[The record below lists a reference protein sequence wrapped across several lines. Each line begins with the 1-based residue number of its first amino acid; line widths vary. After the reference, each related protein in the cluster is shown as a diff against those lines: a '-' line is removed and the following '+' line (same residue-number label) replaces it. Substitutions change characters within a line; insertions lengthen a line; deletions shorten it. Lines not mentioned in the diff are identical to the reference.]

1 MLLLVDLGEALLIGR
16 VLPRHLGY
24 GLLLLRAPEDHGV
37 LDLEGP
43 LVGVLRGLQPLGDRV
58 GVRLVLRVQL
68 GDVGLQL
75 AVHVCLEAGH
85 VELDEL
91 PGGILELLELGQ
103 DVRVLSHI
111 FGDPRCEPALVWHD
125 HSVPR
130 S

>member
-1 MLLLVDLGEALLIGR
+1 M
-16 VLPRHLGY
+16 H
-24 GLLLLRAPEDHGV
+24 
-37 LDLEGP
+37 
-43 LVGVLRGLQPLGDRV
+43 
-58 GVRLVLRVQL
+58 LVLRVQL
-68 GDVGLQL
+68 GDVRLQL

-103 DVRVLSHI
+103 DVWVVSHI
-111 FGDPRCEPALVWHD
+111 LWDPGCEPALVWHD